1 MAQRTSTRGA
11 GANSSASAPPLR
23 FGDDPLLW
31 AAWLYYEEGLTQ
43 GEIATRMGVSRPSV
57 NAYLADARTRGI
69 VSIEID
75 PEKYRTLSFARALR
89 DHTYRHRAARL
100 LDLSRLTVPA

>member
-69 VSIEID
+69 VSIEI
-75 PEKYRTLSFARALR
+75 EGLSQSSKSP
-89 DHTYRHRAARL
+89 ARL
-100 LDLSRLTVPA
+100 VSQRRT